1 MTDTTPAATPVE
13 ERDGAVVTSA
23 VTALVVAVVQPE
35 LLPGVAIGIAAAMG
49 PRLLTMLA
57 PAVRP
62 MMKTAVRAGY
72 FTTKK
77 ARELAA
83 EANEQIQDLVAEAKA
98 EDQGGAAGGPRLVK
112 PPGTGE

>member
-1 MTDTTPAATPVE
+1 MTDITPAAGQVE
-13 ERDGAVVTSA
+13 ERDGALVTTA

-35 LLPGVAIGIAAAMG
+35 LLPGMAIGIAAALG
-49 PRLLTMLA
+49 PKLLTMLA

-72 FTTKK
+72 ATTMK

-83 EANEQIQDLVAEAKA
+83 EANEQIQDLVAEARA
-98 EDQGGAAGGPRLVK
+98 EDSGQGGPKLVV

>member
-1 MTDTTPAATPVE
+1 MTDTTPAAAHVE
-13 ERDGAVVTSA
+13 EPDGALLTSA

-49 PRLLTMLA
+49 PKLLTMLG

-62 MMKTAVRAGY
+62 VMKTAVRAGY
-72 FTTKK
+72 ATTKK

-98 EDQGGAAGGPRLVK
+98 EEQGGSDGPRLVV